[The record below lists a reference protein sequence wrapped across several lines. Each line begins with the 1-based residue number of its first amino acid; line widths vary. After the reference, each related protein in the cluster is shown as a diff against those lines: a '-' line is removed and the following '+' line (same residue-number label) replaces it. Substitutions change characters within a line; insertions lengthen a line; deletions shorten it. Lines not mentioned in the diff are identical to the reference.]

1 MTTLTR
7 GSPRWLVLGSALVA
21 LAVAGWSAYR
31 IVQGVRGNPLAMVDL
46 SVYRAGGR
54 AVVDGQ
60 DLYAMH
66 EARTGLP
73 FTYPPF
79 AALSFVP
86 LALIGVG
93 LGQLL
98 FSLVSLAALV
108 RVAWLVSRSALT
120 STAATPAVV
129 FAVAAGVVAV
139 GLRLEPVSQTFS
151 FGQVN
156 LLLLWLVVEDL
167 LGGLPARFR
176 GALVGVAAGVKL
188 TPALFAVYLLVVG
201 RPRDAA
207 RAAGGFVATVALGFA
222 LLPGESWR
230 YWTGIAYDAK
240 RVGGIAYAGNQSIN
254 AVLIRLSS
262 VDGAR
267 KAWLLAAVVVTVFAL
282 LAARALSRTGRE
294 LFAVTVVGVASLLA
308 SPVAWNHHWVWAI
321 PVMGTLVGEV
331 ARGWP
336 RVGWPPL
343 VLLVLVIAVFTSRI
357 IWRVPSTHDR
367 EYDWHGWQVVAG
379 NGYVLA
385 GLVIVAYAGWLAR
398 SEFWPRRPVR

>member
-1 MTTLTR
+1 M
-7 GSPRWLVLGSALVA
+7 
-21 LAVAGWSAYR
+21 
-31 IVQGVRGNPLAMVDL
+31 
-46 SVYRAGGR
+46 
-54 AVVDGQ
+54 
-60 DLYAMH
+60 
-66 EARTGLP
+66 
-73 FTYPPF
+73 
-79 AALSFVP
+79 
-86 LALIGVG
+86 
-93 LGQLL
+93 
-98 FSLVSLAALV
+98 
-108 RVAWLVSRSALT
+108 
-120 STAATPAVV
+120 
-129 FAVAAGVVAV
+129 
-139 GLRLEPVSQTFS
+139 SQTFS

-176 GALVGVAAGVKL
+176 GVLVGVAAGVKL

-207 RAAGGFVATVALGFA
+207 RAAGGFLATVALGFA

-230 YWTGIAYDAK
+230 YWTGVAYDAK

-308 SPVAWNHHWVWAI
+308 SPVAWNHHWVWAV
-321 PVMGTLVGEV
+321 PVLGALVGEV

-336 RVGWPPL
+336 RVSWPPV
-343 VLLVLVIAVFTSRI
+343 VLLVFVVAVFTSRI
-357 IWRVPSTHDR
+357 IWRVPSTHDQ
-367 EYDWHGWQVVAG
+367 EYDWRGWQVVAG

-398 SEFWPRRPVR
+398 AEFWPRRAVR